1 MDFLLPEYKQ
11 LLTLLLKH
19 NVNFMLI
26 GGYAVIYY
34 GYERTTTDLDIWLE
48 PDNSNRDKLLRALTE
63 FGIDDKSTNTLS
75 KEDFT
80 TPQLFYFGNRPR
92 RIDFLTKIKGVT
104 YKEAAAEI
112 NHFAYN
118 DLKIPIIQYHHLI
131 RSKITNERPQ
141 DKADVE
147 MLQKIRQL
155 KGKN

>member
-80 TPQLFYFGNRPR
+80 TPQLFYFGNRR
-92 RIDFLTKIKGVT
+92 FVGTI
-104 YKEAAAEI
+104 
-112 NHFAYN
+112 
-118 DLKIPIIQYHHLI
+118 
-131 RSKITNERPQ
+131 
-141 DKADVE
+141 
-147 MLQKIRQL
+147 
-155 KGKN
+155 